1 MKENASK
8 TNYKLDCIW
17 RNSNSDCDIFRVFN
31 AFPLNLTSTR
41 ESPATHENPLRN
53 PYTHGSPASFIDFC
67 TQQWLILLQWRYD
80 MLCISG
86 FTDDVIFG
94 HISLH

>member
-1 MKENASK
+1 MKILSGILIPTAA
-8 TNYKLDCIW
+8 LP
-17 RNSNSDCDIFRVFN
+17 V
-31 AFPLNLTSTR
+31 
-41 ESPATHENPLRN
+41 
-53 PYTHGSPASFIDFC
+53 FIDFC

>member
-1 MKENASK
+1 MPVKQITNWTAFGEIQTATVTFFACLTRFRFISHPLENLPLPMK
-8 TNYKLDCIW
+8 I
-17 RNSNSDCDIFRVFN
+17 
-31 AFPLNLTSTR
+31 TSGILIPTAAL
-41 ESPATHENPLRN
+41 PV
-53 PYTHGSPASFIDFC
+53 FIDFC